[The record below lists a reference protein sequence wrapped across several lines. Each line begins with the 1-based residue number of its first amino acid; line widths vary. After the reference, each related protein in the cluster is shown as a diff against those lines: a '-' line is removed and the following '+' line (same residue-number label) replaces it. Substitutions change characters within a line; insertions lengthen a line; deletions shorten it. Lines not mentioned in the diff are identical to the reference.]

1 MLDRSSKSRTAKSDT
16 PKPGAVP
23 SAPACPT
30 DPLTE
35 MLRGLRLDGVD
46 YSRFRMAEPWALSF
60 PEQQAARLH
69 FVSNRG
75 CWLRCG
81 EGDWLELK
89 AGDAVLLPRGA
100 AHVLASTPGVPPV
113 VAGTCKRSPI
123 CENVFSVD
131 GGGAGEVTGHATGQV
146 CLLFCGSLHFNID
159 ALHPLAQLMPE
170 VMRACDLEQHEPA
183 IPHLIQA
190 MARETELD
198 RVGAAGILA
207 RLADVLAASLIRSWV
222 EHGCGDA
229 TGWLAAVREPD
240 VGRVLAA
247 IHLNPEH
254 DWSVAALAKVMGA
267 SRSGFAKRF
276 ADIVGETPARYM
288 LRVRMH
294 QARLWLHRDRMRVSL
309 AAERLGYESEAAF
322 SRAFKRVLGAPPS
335 HYRR

>member
-1 MLDRSSKSRTAKSDT
+1 MLDRSSKSRTGTSGAAKSGV
-16 PKPGAVP
+16 PAPGASCP
-23 SAPACPT
+23 S

-46 YSRFRMAEPWALSF
+46 YSRYRMAEPWALSF
-60 PEQQAARLH
+60 PQQQAARLH
-69 FVSNRG
+69 FVSNMG
-75 CWLRCG
+75 CWLRCDRA
-81 EGDWLELK
+81 DWTELK
-89 AGDAVLLPRGA
+89 AGDAVLLPRGT
-100 AHVLASTPGVPPV
+100 AHLLASAPGVSPV
-113 VAGTCKRSPI
+113 QAGTCRRSPI
-123 CENVFSVD
+123 CENVFAVD
-131 GGGAGEVTGHATGQV
+131 GGGAGEV

-159 ALHPLAQLMPE
+159 AMHPLAQLMPE

-183 IPHLIQA
+183 LPHLMQA

-207 RLADVLAASLIRSWV
+207 RLADVLAASLIRTWV

-254 DWSVAALAKVMGA
+254 DWTVAALARIMGA

-276 ADIVGETPARYM
+276 ADIVGETPARYI

-294 QARLWLHRDRMRVSL
+294 QARLWLQRDRMRVSL

-322 SRAFKRVLGAPPS
+322 SRAFKRVFGAPPS
-335 HYRR
+335 SYRG

>member
-1 MLDRSSKSRTAKSDT
+1 MLDRSSKSRTAKSA
-16 PKPGAVP
+16 GARQEPAP
-23 SAPACPT
+23 SALPCPG

-46 YSRFRMAEPWALSF
+46 YSRYRMAEPWALSF
-60 PEQQAARLH
+60 PTQQAARLH
-69 FVSNRG
+69 FVSNTG

-81 EGDWLELK
+81 DGDWLELK
-89 AGDAVLLPRGA
+89 AGDAVLLTRGT
-100 AHVLASTPGVPPV
+100 AHVLASAPDVPPV
-113 VAGTCKRSPI
+113 APGTCRRSPI
-123 CENVFSVD
+123 CGNVFAVD
-131 GGGAGEVTGHATGQV
+131 GGGEGQV

-159 ALHPLAQLMPE
+159 AMHPLMQLMPE

-183 IPHLIQA
+183 IPHLMQA
-190 MARETELD
+190 MAREAELD

-207 RLADVLAASLIRSWV
+207 RLADVLAASLIRTWV

-254 DWSVAALAKVMGA
+254 DWTVAALARIMGA

-276 ADIVGETPARYM
+276 ADIVGETPARYI

-294 QARLWLHRDRMRVSL
+294 QARLWLQRDRMRVSL

-335 HYRR
+335 SFRG